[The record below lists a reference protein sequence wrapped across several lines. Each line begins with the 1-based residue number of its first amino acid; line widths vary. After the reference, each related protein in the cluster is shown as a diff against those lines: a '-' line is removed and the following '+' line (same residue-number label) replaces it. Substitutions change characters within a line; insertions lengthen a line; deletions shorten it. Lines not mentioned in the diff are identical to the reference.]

1 MAGEL
6 RRLNRKDASELSD
19 QLNPS
24 GTLRTE
30 AANPSEN
37 ETLPGP
43 MLRATLG
50 GRYTE
55 DRAPVSS
62 SRNVGILIDATSDRI
77 MAEIVE

>member
-1 MAGEL
+1 
-6 RRLNRKDASELSD
+6 
-19 QLNPS
+19 
-24 GTLRTE
+24 
-30 AANPSEN
+30 
-37 ETLPGP
+37 